1 MRHACNLVV
10 VLMVATVAVT
20 ARGQEPAAA
29 EAPVGQ
35 AALAQMM
42 AKMAAPGKPHEHL
55 QEMVGKYKTKA
66 TWTIPGVEGA
76 APEEGTAEFQS
87 ILGGRY
93 VTQEFHGKMM
103 GEPMEGFG
111 IMGYDNAAK
120 KFVGVWVD
128 NMSTAMMLTEG
139 TLDEKSGVMH
149 ETGIANSPV
158 GPMHYKM
165 TTKPTKNGFVFSL
178 AQVEETI
185 ETPLGR
191 IEYIKQ

>member
-1 MRHACNLVV
+1 MRHGCNLVV
-10 VLMVATVAVT
+10 VLMIAAMAVT
-20 ARGQEPAAA
+20 ARGQEPPAA
-29 EAPVGQ
+29 EAPVDQ

-42 AKMAAPGKPHEHL
+42 AKMAMPGKPHEHL
-55 QEMVGKYKTKA
+55 QEMVGKYKTKC
-66 TWTIPGVEGA
+66 TWMIPGTES
-76 APEEGTAEFQS
+76 EMTEDGTAEFKS

-120 KFVGVWVD
+120 KFVGVWLD
-128 NMSTAMMLTEG
+128 NMSTAMLLTEG
-139 TLDEKSGVMH
+139 TLDEESGVMN
-149 ETGIANSPV
+149 ETGVCNSPL

-165 TTKPTKNGFVFSL
+165 TTKPTKNGFIFSL
-178 AQVEETI
+178 AQVEGTM

-191 IEYIKQ
+191 IEYVKQ